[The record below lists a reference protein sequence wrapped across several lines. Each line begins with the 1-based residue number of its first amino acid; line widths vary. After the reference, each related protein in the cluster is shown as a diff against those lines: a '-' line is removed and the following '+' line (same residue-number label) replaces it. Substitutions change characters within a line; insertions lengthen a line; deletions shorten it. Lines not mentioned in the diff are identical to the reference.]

1 MRTFFS
7 PFLSSL
13 VVVFALSILI
23 SQDQRAPSGPGFR
36 IDGERTS
43 GRGEGLL
50 QALLL
55 ETQRPLNFP
64 AANNMAITEAQQ
76 LLKENGFY
84 SGPLDGIMNEWTVD
98 ALRSFQQSRHL
109 SITGTID
116 SDTAQEIG
124 LEQRDPRLYKSTQFK
139 SKIPFYP
146 LCCS

>member
-1 MRTFFS
+1 MQAILLRHQHQS
-7 PFLSSL
+7 D
-13 VVVFALSILI
+13 FA
-23 SQDQRAPSGPGFR
+23 
-36 IDGERTS
+36 
-43 GRGEGLL
+43 
-50 QALLL
+50 
-55 ETQRPLNFP
+55 
-64 AANNMAITEAQQ
+64 AANNVKIAEAQQ
-76 LLKENGFY
+76 VLKENGFY